1 MTGTDAPSRRGFLA
15 SLSAATA
22 LGVATHTLGAQ
33 PTRQAGDPATRARRG
48 LAGGDDF
55 LLEPGLVYLQTGS
68 LGPTPRPVMD
78 RTIAAWREL
87 ESNPTFYAYGAHEQQ
102 LDVVRQQAAT
112 FLGCATDELVLTT
125 CTSEGLNRVAQGLQL
140 AAGDR
145 VLTTDQEHPGGR
157 ACWDYLVRTRGV
169 ILDIV
174 SITPGEHD
182 STAIV
187 DRLSAAITP
196 RTKVMAVSH
205 LLSSTGLRMPIAAL
219 CARARA
225 HNVIS
230 VIDGAQAVGGVAVD
244 VKALGC
250 DVYATSGHKWMLA
263 PKGTGLLY
271 LSTALA
277 DRVDPIQLQSGRGA
291 YTASTGVCSL
301 PSVIGL
307 GAAIAYLRGTGIAAI
322 EAHNLALRHRLA
334 DALRT
339 VPTLQVVSAHEP
351 ALASPLLSYRLP
363 DSIPAG
369 AFQQRLHQRHRVF
382 VKVVPGNWFNGQR
395 ISTHLFNT
403 EQDVDSLVTALRAE
417 LR

>member
-1 MTGTDAPSRRGFLA
+1 MTGTDAPTRRGFLA

-33 PTRQAGDPATRARRG
+33 PKRQPGDPATRARRG

-87 ESNPTFYAYGAHEQQ
+87 ERNPTFYAYGAHEQQ

-196 RTKVMAVSH
+196 RTKVMEI
-205 LLSSTGLRMPIAAL
+205 G
-219 CARARA
+219 RA
-225 HNVIS
+225 HV
-230 VIDGAQAVGGVAVD
+230 
-244 VKALGC
+244 
-250 DVYATSGHKWMLA
+250 
-263 PKGTGLLY
+263 
-271 LSTALA
+271 
-277 DRVDPIQLQSGRGA
+277 
-291 YTASTGVCSL
+291 
-301 PSVIGL
+301 
-307 GAAIAYLRGTGIAAI
+307 
-322 EAHNLALRHRLA
+322 
-334 DALRT
+334 
-339 VPTLQVVSAHEP
+339 
-351 ALASPLLSYRLP
+351 
-363 DSIPAG
+363 
-369 AFQQRLHQRHRVF
+369 
-382 VKVVPGNWFNGQR
+382 
-395 ISTHLFNT
+395 
-403 EQDVDSLVTALRAE
+403 
-417 LR
+417 